1 MLIIHAD
8 RVSFA
13 AALSGEVQPE
23 IGSGSEPIAEAAMSS
38 VYTTTAGNGGW
49 SRRAGDGSSDK
60 MAGCP
65 GAGGRRETDA
75 ARVVLIELDTSLGL
89 RSRPRKGWPPRPR
102 PQPPRPPPR
111 QGREATILLEGT
123 GAMCVV
129 EEVSPLVL
137 SSDSI
142 RTRSH
147 IGTLQRHIK
156 KISTAWKRF
165 TTKFNCSVICSIYH
179 NYTLSNI
186 VPKLGCCQLRSNV
199 LKVGLSLSRATP
211 LSGKQ

>member
-1 MLIIHAD
+1 LARMQIINAD

-13 AALSGEVQPE
+13 AASSGEVRPE
-23 IGSGSEPIAEAAMSS
+23 IGSGSELITEAATSS
-38 VYTTTAGNGGW
+38 VYTTMAGNGGG
-49 SRRAGDGSSDK
+49 SGRAGDGSSDR

-129 EEVSPLVL
+129 EEVSPLVI
-137 SSDSI
+137 SSLYKN
-142 RTRSH
+142 RLH
-147 IGTLQRHIK
+147 VGTLQRHIN
-156 KISTAWKRF
+156 KISAAWKRF
-165 TTKFNCSVICSIYH
+165 TTKKVVNLSQAAEISI
-179 NYTLSNI
+179 
-186 VPKLGCCQLRSNV
+186 VW
-199 LKVGLSLSRATP
+199 
-211 LSGKQ
+211 